1 MNDVIR
7 LEVFSR
13 VVTSS
18 QKTLLVLAAT
28 VVAVYSAGTYVV
40 GLRGPLD
47 ALGAAAGTESKTLE
61 FGGRT
66 RTYLVHA
73 PKGYDGK
80 TPLPL
85 VLVLHGA
92 IQGATNVE
100 RMSGMSDKADK
111 ESFLVA
117 YPDGTSRS
125 GLAPTW
131 NAGACCGYA
140 QTNEV
145 DDVGFLRALI
155 DRLERDYTVDPK
167 RIFVTGISNG
177 GMMSYRLA
185 CELAD
190 RIAAIAPV
198 EGAQDVECHPSGPV
212 SVLIFHG
219 TADLLVPYD
228 GGTTPYQLGPKRTDT
243 SVRSTV
249 AFWVKQDGCTATPHR
264 EESTQLHIDTYSG
277 CRDGAGVTL
286 YTIQGGHHMWPGTR
300 LSRNDV
306 PATDIMWSFFA
317 AHPKSK

>member
-1 MNDVIR
+1 MTTNQKR
-7 LEVFSR
+7 L
-13 VVTSS
+13 
-18 QKTLLVLAAT
+18 LIIAAT
-28 VVAVYSAGTYVV
+28 ALTAYSAGTYILS
-40 GLRGPLD
+40 LRGPLD
-47 ALGAAAGTESKTLE
+47 ALGQAAGTESKTLE

-66 RTYLVHA
+66 RRYFVHP

-92 IQGATNVE
+92 VQGAINVE
-100 RMSGMSDKADK
+100 RMSGMSAKADK
-111 ESFLVA
+111 ENFLVA
-117 YPDGTSRS
+117 YPNGTSGS

-140 QTNEV
+140 VIRKV

-155 DRLERDYTVDPK
+155 DRLEHDYTVDPK

-190 RIAAIAPV
+190 RVAAIAPV
-198 EGAQDVECHPSGPV
+198 EGAQDLECRPSGPV

-219 TADLLVPYD
+219 TADLLVPYK
-228 GGTTPYQLGPKRTDT
+228 GGRTPFQIGPKRTDT
-243 SVRSTV
+243 SVSSTV
-249 AFWVKQDGCTATPHR
+249 AFWVKQDGCSTTPKHEETA
-264 EESTQLHIDTYSG
+264 QLRIDTYSD
-277 CRDGAGVTL
+277 CKDSAGVTL
-286 YTIQGGHHMWPGTR
+286 YTIPGGHHMWPGTR
-300 LSRNDV
+300 LSHNDV

-317 AHPKSK
+317 AHPKRQ

>member
-1 MNDVIR
+1 MTTR
-7 LEVFSR
+7 QR
-13 VVTSS
+13 
-18 QKTLLVLAAT
+18 TLLAIAVTAVAAYS
-28 VVAVYSAGTYVV
+28 VATYILS
-40 GLRGPLD
+40 LRGPLD
-47 ALGAAAGTESKTLE
+47 VLGPAAGTESKTLE

-66 RTYLVHA
+66 RTYLIHR

-92 IQGATNVE
+92 VQGATNVE
-100 RMSGMSDKADK
+100 RMSGMSVKADK
-111 ESFLVA
+111 ENFLVA
-117 YPDGTSRS
+117 YPNGTSRS

-140 QTNEV
+140 LAHKV

-155 DRLERDYTVDPK
+155 DRLEHDYTVDPK

-190 RIAAIAPV
+190 RVAAIAPV
-198 EGAQDVECHPSGPV
+198 EGAQDVECQPSGPV

-219 TADLLVPYD
+219 TADLLVPYN
-228 GGTTPYQLGPKRTDT
+228 GGRSPFQISPVRTDT
-243 SVRSTV
+243 PISSTV
-249 AFWVKQDGCTATPHR
+249 AFWVKQDGCATTPKHQ
-264 EESTQLHIDTYSG
+264 ETSQLRIDTYSG
-277 CRDGAGVTL
+277 CEAGASVTL
-286 YTIQGGHHMWPGTR
+286 YTIKGGHHMWPGTH
-300 LSRNDV
+300 LSLNDV

-317 AHPKSK
+317 AHPKKQ

>member
-1 MNDVIR
+1 M
-7 LEVFSR
+7 
-13 VVTSS
+13 
-18 QKTLLVLAAT
+18 AA
-28 VVAVYSAGTYVV
+28 YSAGTYIL

-47 ALGAAAGTESKTLE
+47 ALGQTAGTESKTLE
-61 FGGRT
+61 FGGRM
-66 RTYLVHA
+66 RAYLVHP

-92 IQGATNVE
+92 VQGATNVE
-100 RMSGMSDKADK
+100 RMSGMSVKADK
-111 ESFLVA
+111 ENFLVA
-117 YPDGTSRS
+117 YPNGTSRS

-140 QTNEV
+140 MTKKV
-145 DDVGFLRALI
+145 DDVGFLSALI

-190 RIAAIAPV
+190 RVAAIAPV
-198 EGAQDVECHPSGPV
+198 EGAQDVECRPSGPV
-212 SVLIFHG
+212 SVVIFHG
-219 TADLLVPYD
+219 TADLLVPYK
-228 GGTTPYQLGPKRTDT
+228 GGRTPFQIGPVRTDT

-249 AFWVKQDGCTATPHR
+249 AFWVKQDGCSTAPKH
-264 EESTQLHIDTYSG
+264 EETSQLRIDTYSG
-277 CRDGAGVTL
+277 CKDGTGVAL
-286 YTIQGGHHMWPGTR
+286 YTIKGGHHMWPGTP
-300 LSRNDV
+300 LSRNQV

-317 AHPKSK
+317 THPKKQ

>member
-1 MNDVIR
+1 MTMTR
-7 LEVFSR
+7 
-13 VVTSS
+13 
-18 QKTLLVLAAT
+18 KKLLTIAAT
-28 VVAVYSAGTYVV
+28 AVAAYCAGTYVL

-47 ALGAAAGTESKTLE
+47 AFGQAAGTESKTLE

-66 RTYLVHA
+66 RTYLIHP

-80 TPLPL
+80 TPLSL

-92 IQGATNVE
+92 LQGAAGVE
-100 RMSGMSDKADK
+100 RMSGMSAKADK
-111 ESFLVA
+111 ENFLVA
-117 YPDGTSRS
+117 YPNGTSRS

-140 QTNEV
+140 QTNNV

-155 DRLERDYTVDPK
+155 DRLGRDYAVDPK

-190 RIAAIAPV
+190 RVAAIAPV
-198 EGAQDVECHPSGPV
+198 EGAQDLECRPSVPV
-212 SVLIFHG
+212 SVLVFHG
-219 TADLLVPYD
+219 TADLLVPYK
-228 GGTTPYQLGPKRTDT
+228 GGTTPFQLGPKRTDT

-249 AFWVKQDGCTATPHR
+249 AFWVKQDGCSTTPKL
-264 EESTQLHIDTYSG
+264 EETNQLRIDTYSG
-277 CRDGAGVTL
+277 CKDGVVVAL
-286 YTIQGGHHMWPGTR
+286 YTIRGGHHMWPGTR
-300 LSRNDV
+300 LSLNDI

-317 AHPKSK
+317 AHPKP

>member
-1 MNDVIR
+1 MTTNQ
-7 LEVFSR
+7 E
-13 VVTSS
+13 
-18 QKTLLVLAAT
+18 KLLIIAAT
-28 VVAVYSAGTYVV
+28 ALTAYSAGTYIF

-47 ALGAAAGTESKTLE
+47 ALGPASGTESKTLE

-66 RTYLVHA
+66 RTYLIHP

-92 IQGATNVE
+92 VQGAINVE
-100 RMSGMSDKADK
+100 RMSGMSAKADK
-111 ESFLVA
+111 ENFLVV
-117 YPDGTSRS
+117 YPNGTSRS

-140 QTNEV
+140 LINKV

-155 DRLERDYTVDPK
+155 DRLEHDYTIDPK
-167 RIFVTGISNG
+167 HIFVTGISNG

-190 RIAAIAPV
+190 RVAAIAPV
-198 EGAQDVECHPSGPV
+198 EGAQDLECHPSGPV
-212 SVLIFHG
+212 SVVIFHG
-219 TADLLVPYD
+219 TADFLVPYN
-228 GGTTPYQLGPKRTDT
+228 GGRTPFQIGPKRTDT
-243 SVRSTV
+243 PVTSTV
-249 AFWVKQDGCTATPHR
+249 AFWMKQDGCSTTPKH
-264 EESTQLHIDTYSG
+264 EETTQLRIDTYSG
-277 CRDGAGVTL
+277 CKDGAGVAL
-286 YTIQGGHHMWPGTR
+286 YTIRGGHHMWPGAR

-317 AHPKSK
+317 AHPKGAAGTGQ

>member
-1 MNDVIR
+1 M
-7 LEVFSR
+7 
-13 VVTSS
+13 TTKK
-18 QKTLLVLAAT
+18 KTLLIVAASA
-28 VVAVYSAGTYVV
+28 VAAYSAGTYIL

-47 ALGAAAGTESKTLE
+47 ALGPAAGTESKTLE
-61 FGGRT
+61 FGGQT
-66 RTYLVHA
+66 RRYLIHR

-92 IQGATNVE
+92 TQSPAGIE
-100 RMSGMSDKADK
+100 RMSGMTAKAEK
-111 ESFLVA
+111 ESFLVD
-117 YPDGTSRS
+117 YPAGTSRS

-140 QTNEV
+140 VTHKV

-155 DRLERDYTVDPK
+155 DRLERDYTVNPK

-185 CELAD
+185 CEMAD

-198 EGAQDVECHPSGPV
+198 EGAQDLECQPSGSV

-219 TADLLVPYD
+219 TADLLVPYN
-228 GGTTPYQLGPKRTDT
+228 GGTTPFQIGPKRTDT

-249 AFWVKQDGCTATPHR
+249 AFWVKQDGCSTPSKR
-264 EESTQLHIDTYSG
+264 EEIGQLRIDTYPG
-277 CRDGAGVTL
+277 CKDGTGVAL
-286 YTIQGGHHMWPGTR
+286 YTIPGGHHMWPGTR

-306 PATDIMWSFFA
+306 PATDLMWSFFA
-317 AHPKSK
+317 AHPKP